1 MIVLHCF
8 YQFLI
13 QYLLSLL
20 NYISKW
26 KKHIMLKILTYTKD
40 AHIQYM
46 YAETNYETCH
56 VSNQFTHTDY
66 HAKVHNV

>member
-1 MIVLHCF
+1 MGEKYHV
-8 YQFLI
+8 
-13 QYLLSLL
+13 
-20 NYISKW
+20 
-26 KKHIMLKILTYTKD
+26 KILTYINDRKIGIYTLDYTKD

-66 HAKVHNV
+66 HAKVHDV

>member
-1 MIVLHCF
+1 ML
-8 YQFLI
+8 QKLI
-13 QYLLSLL
+13 NSCE
-20 NYISKW
+20 
-26 KKHIMLKILTYTKD
+26 HMKD
-40 AHIQYM
+40 AYIQYM

>member
-1 MIVLHCF
+1 MGEKYDV
-8 YQFLI
+8 
-13 QYLLSLL
+13 
-20 NYISKW
+20 
-26 KKHIMLKILTYTKD
+26 KILTYINDGKIGIYTLGYTKD

>member
-1 MIVLHCF
+1 M
-8 YQFLI
+8 LI
-13 QYLLSLL
+13 ALYFKTKEKCHVAKA
-20 NYISKW
+20 YI
-26 KKHIMLKILTYTKD
+26 YTSTNICEHMKD
-40 AHIQYM
+40 AHILYM